1 MWKYYR
7 NGKLVKECNDLPETV
22 EDAVIELQENG
33 YDVSNCVIDD
43 REEPC
48 DDTKVCNT
56 YNDTGDC
63 NCDDFWSPDYPP
75 EEGEYKD
82 TLTFKPLNDDE
93 LINYGKIIQQLK
105 DNMPKLSDDFNDKL
119 LAKIDSL
126 KGVKVKQTRFERLSN
141 WWSTV
146 TTGEKVYLSFW
157 LIFFYILA
165 GMIIQDKEM
174 LRSFI
179 EVILWPFSYLG

>member
-63 NCDDFWSPDYPP
+63 NCDDFWSPDYPS
-75 EEGEYKD
+75 EEDEYKD
-82 TLTFKPLNDDE
+82 TMTFKPLTPE
-93 LINYGKIIQQLK
+93 EEKAYFKAIK
-105 DNMPKLSDDFNDKL
+105 
-119 LAKIDSL
+119 SL
-126 KGVKVKQTRFERLSN
+126 KGIKAPKGFQTRLYDRIERETGVSMKPSRLNSIKS
-141 WWSTV
+141 WWINV

-157 LIFFYILA
+157 LIFLYLLV
-165 GMIIQDKEM
+165 GLVTQDMKIVRIVCEIM
-174 LRSFI
+174 
-179 EVILWPFSYLG
+179 LWPLFL

>member
-1 MWKYYR
+1 
-7 NGKLVKECNDLPETV
+7 
-22 EDAVIELQENG
+22 
-33 YDVSNCVIDD
+33 
-43 REEPC
+43 
-48 DDTKVCNT
+48 
-56 YNDTGDC
+56 
-63 NCDDFWSPDYPP
+63 
-75 EEGEYKD
+75 
-82 TLTFKPLNDDE
+82 
-93 LINYGKIIQQLK
+93 
-105 DNMPKLSDDFNDKL
+105 MPKLSDDFNDKL

-165 GMIIQDKEM
+165 GMIIQDREM